1 MLTIDQ
7 DATTDCSADADW
19 LGRALCRQLDPELW
33 FPEPWE
39 DDTPAKAV
47 CGRCPVRAACLAY
60 SLAANAE
67 HGVWGGL
74 SPEERNEIRGRRRYD
89 ARRSAG
95 ALDAE
100 GEAA

>member
-7 DATTDCSADADW
+7 NVASEPRGDAGWVD
-19 LGRALCRQLDPELW
+19 RALCSQLDPELW

-39 DDTPAKAV
+39 DDAPAKAV

-60 SLAANAE
+60 ALAANE
-67 HGVWGGL
+67 QHGVWGGF
-74 SPEERNEIRGRRRYD
+74 STEERREIQRRRLD
-89 ARRSAG
+89 ARRRHSS
-95 ALDAE
+95 LDAD